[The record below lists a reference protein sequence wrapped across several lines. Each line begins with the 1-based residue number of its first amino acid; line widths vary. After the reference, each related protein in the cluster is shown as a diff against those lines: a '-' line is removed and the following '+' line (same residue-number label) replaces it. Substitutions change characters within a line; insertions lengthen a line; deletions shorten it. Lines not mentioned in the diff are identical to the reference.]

1 MHAEIFVHA
10 EMLVHAELFVHA
22 EVFVHKL
29 KCSFMLRKG
38 RILVDDRFCLVL
50 TCVHDSS
57 WTGCHQ

>member
-1 MHAEIFVHA
+1 MHAEVFVHA
-10 EMLVHAELFVHA
+10 EM
-22 EVFVHKL
+22 FVHKL